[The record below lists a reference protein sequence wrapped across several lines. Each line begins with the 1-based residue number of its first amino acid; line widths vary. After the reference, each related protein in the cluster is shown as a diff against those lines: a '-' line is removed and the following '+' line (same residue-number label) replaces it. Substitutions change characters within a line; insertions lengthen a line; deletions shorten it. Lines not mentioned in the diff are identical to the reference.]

1 MILVLAIYVGGMRTM
16 NKEIA
21 QYINELLADRER
33 LLDERESGP
42 EDWDSLE
49 DETKW
54 ELSKI
59 YQAQK
64 AMDYIIEEDE
74 LNYPPHL
81 RGDVIAK
88 AKEAFAH
95 TNKKEDN

>member
-1 MILVLAIYVGGMRTM
+1 M

-33 LLDERESGP
+33 LLDERESGS

-49 DETKW
+49 EETKS
-54 ELSKI
+54 ELATI

-64 AMDYIIEEDE
+64 SMDYIIEED
-74 LNYPPHL
+74 N
-81 RGDVIAK
+81 
-88 AKEAFAH
+88 
-95 TNKKEDN
+95 

>member
-33 LLDERESGP
+33 LLDERESGS
-42 EDWDSLE
+42 EDWDSLKE
-49 DETKW
+49 ETKW